1 MKKVI
6 INIFLS
12 GFLLFPVILWLLWVI
27 KPIHKTNILIIDKT
41 VLTRDAIKHQT
52 FNWILSHFKYV
63 KPDGSFYS
71 VPVDYLGFF
80 PLKDEKFIIKD
91 LSQFSETQIDSLA
104 SKTDLTFFT
113 DTYGIYH
120 HEWFGD
126 STGAAEHSEKVYGG
140 LDSNDVLF
148 IKSMMKNKKLILAE
162 FNFFATPT
170 TNAIRAEVENLL
182 GLKWSGWSGRYYEQ
196 LDTIENPELPK
207 WIVRLYKKQH
217 NNRWPFT
224 NSGIVFVHSD
234 ETIEILEMG
243 TDLDFEVPVVK
254 SFDYTVSK
262 FSVPK
267 KINYPYWFDITLST
281 NTNNRVLSYY
291 EISANE
297 RGDSI
302 LRENNIPKIFPAAFE
317 NLKDSRFY
325 YFCGDFTD
333 SPIYKTPKKITG
345 IQYLKLFVLNEN
357 DLNDRTP
364 FFWRYTLPMTS
375 KILYDYFHN

>member
-12 GFLLFPVILWLLWVI
+12 GFLLFPVILWLLWVV
-27 KPIHKTNILIIDKT
+27 KPVHKTNILIIDKT
-41 VLTRDAIKHQT
+41 VFTREAIKHRT
-52 FNWILSHFKYV
+52 FNWMLSHLKYV

-80 PLKDEKFIIKD
+80 PLKDDQFKIKD
-91 LSQFSETQIDSLA
+91 LSKLSKNQIDSLA

-120 HEWFGD
+120 HEWYRD
-126 STGAAEHSEKVYGG
+126 SIGTAEHSEKVYGG

-148 IKSMMKNKKLILAE
+148 IKSMMEKKKLILAE

-170 TNAIRAEVENLL
+170 TSAVRAEVENLL

-196 LDTIENPELPK
+196 LDTIESPELPK

-217 NNRWPFT
+217 GNRWPFT
-224 NSGIVFVHSD
+224 KSGIVFVHSN
-234 ETIEILEMG
+234 ETIEILEKG

-267 KINYPYWFDITLST
+267 KISYPYWFDITLST

-302 LRENNIPKIFPAAFE
+302 LRINNIPGIFPAAFE

-333 SPIYKTPKKITG
+333 SPIYKTPKKMIG
-345 IQYLKLFVLNEN
+345 IKYLELFVLNEN

-375 KILYDYFHN
+375 KILNDYFHN